1 MKTLWE
7 IMSWVSQK
15 ERFEKIEDYIEFSKY
30 YLAFI
35 STELQAEI
43 IAQNENNYRF
53 FQYRRDGEYNITR
66 PVNGE
71 LFLPL
76 ADYETIAAGF
86 EELLEHIRDIKD
98 DPVQRKLVNEFIYT
112 TQQSIGCA
120 LDALPSSKTNTSR
133 KINGDL
139 FERFMQLVMK
149 KLGLTID
156 SETLSVKVP
165 ASNETMKYQ
174 NDIEIKVDEQI
185 VAIGSV
191 KTSSKDRIDKIFLD
205 KLMYNRLTQTNTP
218 HFAIFLHDVQRAG
231 KEPDYK
237 VGQTFL
243 TGHFKAYTIGLNA
256 LDGVYYCDLRPIMR
270 TDSLLKEHIKSL
282 DYLLCEDIWD
292 YVCKDFDLEKTA
304 QTIRMESG
312 L

>member
-15 ERFEKIEDYIEFSKY
+15 ERFAKIEDYIEFSKY
-30 YLAFI
+30 YLEFI
-35 STELQAEI
+35 SVELQAEI

-66 PVNGE
+66 PVNGD
-71 LFLPL
+71 LFLSL
-76 ADYETIAAGF
+76 SDYDSIARNFETT
-86 EELLEHIRDIKD
+86 LEHIRDIKD
-98 DPVQRKLVNEFIYT
+98 DELNRKYVNDFIYT

-133 KINGDL
+133 KVNGDL
-139 FERFMQLVMK
+139 FERLMQLIMK
-149 KLGLTID
+149 KLGFAIE

-165 ASNETMKYQ
+165 NSTETMKYQ
-174 NDIEIKVDEQI
+174 NDIEIKINGEI
-185 VAIGSV
+185 VAISSV

-205 KLMYNRLTQTNTP
+205 KLMYNRLTQTDTP

-231 KEPDYK
+231 KEPNYK
-237 VGQTFL
+237 IGQTFL
-243 TGHFKAYTIGLNA
+243 TGHFKAYTIGLNP
-256 LDGVYYCDLRPIMR
+256 LDGVYYCDLRPIMK
-270 TDSLLKEHIKSL
+270 TDILLKKHIKTL

-292 YVCKDFDLEKTA
+292 Y
-304 QTIRMESG
+304 IN
-312 L
+312 

>member
-30 YLAFI
+30 YLEFI
-35 STELQAEI
+35 SMELQAEI

-66 PVNGE
+66 PVNGD
-71 LFLPL
+71 LFLTL
-76 ADYETIAAGF
+76 SDYDSIGKTF
-86 EELLEHIRDIKD
+86 EKTLEHIREIKD
-98 DPVQRKLVNEFIYT
+98 DAQNRKYVNNFIYT

-120 LDALPSSKTNTSR
+120 LDALPSSKINTSR

-139 FERFMQLVMK
+139 FERFMQLIMK
-149 KLGLTID
+149 TLGFAID

-165 ASNETMKYQ
+165 NSNESMKYQ
-174 NDIEIKVDEQI
+174 NDIEIKINGDI

-205 KLMYNRLTQTNTP
+205 KLMYNRLTQTETP

-231 KEPDYK
+231 KEPNYK
-237 VGQTFL
+237 IGQTFL
-243 TGHFKAYTIGLNA
+243 TGHFKAYTIGLNP
-256 LDGVYYCDLRPIMR
+256 LDGVYYCDLRPVMK
-270 TDSLLKEHIKSL
+270 TDILLKEHIKTL

-292 YVCKDFDLEKTA
+292 Y
-304 QTIRMESG
+304 IN
-312 L
+312 

>member
-30 YLAFI
+30 YLEFI

-66 PVNGE
+66 PVNGD
-71 LFLPL
+71 LFLTL
-76 ADYETIAAGF
+76 SDYEEIARTF
-86 EELLEHIRDIKD
+86 ERTLEHIRDIKD
-98 DPVQRKLVNEFIYT
+98 DELKRKNINNFVYT

-133 KINGDL
+133 KVNGDL
-139 FERFMQLVMK
+139 FERLMQLIMR
-149 KLGLTID
+149 KLGFSID
-156 SETLSVKVP
+156 SETLGVKVP
-165 ASNETMKYQ
+165 DSNETMNYQ
-174 NDIEIKVDEQI
+174 NDIEIKVNGKI

-191 KTSSKDRIDKIFLD
+191 KTSSKDRNDKIFLD
-205 KLMYNRLTQTNTP
+205 KLMYNRLTQTDTP

-231 KEPDYK
+231 KEPNYT

-243 TGHFKAYTIGLNA
+243 TGHFKAYTIGLNP
-256 LDGVYYCDLRPIMR
+256 LDGVYYCDLRPIMK
-270 TDSLLKEHIKSL
+270 TDTLLKEHIKSL

-292 YVCKDFDLEKTA
+292 Y
-304 QTIRMESG
+304 IN
-312 L
+312 

>member
-7 IMSWVSQK
+7 IMSWVSRK
-15 ERFEKIEDYIEFSKY
+15 EQFEKIGDYIEFSKC
-30 YLAFI
+30 YLEFVT
-35 STELQAEI
+35 TELQAEI

-66 PVNGE
+66 PVNGD
-71 LFLPL
+71 LFLKLP
-76 ADYETIAAGF
+76 AYENIANRF
-86 EELLEHIRDIKD
+86 ESTLENILDIKND
-98 DPVQRKLVNEFIYT
+98 MSERKCMNNFIYT
-112 TQQSIGCA
+112 TQQTIGCA

-139 FERFMQLVMK
+139 FERLMQLIIK
-149 KLGLTID
+149 KLGLTVE
-156 SETLSVKVP
+156 SETLGVQVP
-165 ASNETMKYQ
+165 HSGEMMLYQ
-174 NDIEIKVDEQI
+174 NDIEIKDCGKI

-231 KEPDYK
+231 KEPAYK
-237 VGQTFL
+237 IGQTFL
-243 TGHFKAYTIGLNA
+243 TGHFKAYTIALNP
-256 LDGVYYCDLRPIMR
+256 LDGVYYCDLRPVMK
-270 TDSLLKEHIKSL
+270 TDALLKEHIKSL

-292 YVCKDFDLEKTA
+292 Y
-304 QTIRMESG
+304 I
-312 L
+312 

>member
-1 MKTLWE
+1 MRTLWE

-30 YLAFI
+30 YLEFI

-66 PVNGE
+66 PVNGD
-71 LFLPL
+71 LFLNL
-76 ADYETIAAGF
+76 SDYEVMARTF
-86 EELLEHIRDIKD
+86 VRTLEYIRDIKD
-98 DPVQRKLVNEFIYT
+98 DELKRKYINNFVYT

-133 KINGDL
+133 KVNGDL
-139 FERFMQLVMK
+139 FERLMQLIMK
-149 KLGLTID
+149 KLGFSID
-156 SETLSVKVP
+156 SETLGVKVP
-165 ASNETMKYQ
+165 NSNETMNYQ
-174 NDIEIKVDEQI
+174 NDIEIKVNGEI

-205 KLMYNRLTQTNTP
+205 KLMYNRLTQTDTP

-231 KEPDYK
+231 KEPNYK

-243 TGHFKAYTIGLNA
+243 TGHFKAYTIGLNS
-256 LDGVYYCDLRPIMR
+256 LDGVYYCDLRPVMR
-270 TDSLLKEHIKSL
+270 TDTLLKEHIKSL
-282 DYLLCEDIWD
+282 DCLLCEDIWN
-292 YVCKDFDLEKTA
+292 Y
-304 QTIRMESG
+304 IN
-312 L
+312 

>member
-15 ERFEKIEDYIEFSKY
+15 ERFARIEDYIDFSKY
-30 YLAFI
+30 YLEFI
-35 STELQAEI
+35 SVELQAEI

-66 PVNGE
+66 PVNGD
-71 LFLPL
+71 LFLSL
-76 ADYETIAAGF
+76 SDYDSIARNFETT
-86 EELLEHIRDIKD
+86 LEHIRDIKD
-98 DPVQRKLVNEFIYT
+98 DELNRKYVNDFIYT

-133 KINGDL
+133 KVNGDL
-139 FERFMQLVMK
+139 FERLMQLIMK
-149 KLGLTID
+149 KLGFAIE

-165 ASNETMKYQ
+165 NSTETMKYQ
-174 NDIEIKVDEQI
+174 NDIEIKINGEI

-205 KLMYNRLTQTNTP
+205 KLMYNRLTQTDTP

-231 KEPDYK
+231 KEPNYK
-237 VGQTFL
+237 IGQTFL
-243 TGHFKAYTIGLNA
+243 TGHFKAYTIGLNP
-256 LDGVYYCDLRPIMR
+256 LDGVYYCDLRPIMK
-270 TDSLLKEHIKSL
+270 TDILLKKHIKTL
-282 DYLLCEDIWD
+282 DYLLCEDI
-292 YVCKDFDLEKTA
+292 
-304 QTIRMESG
+304 
-312 L
+312 

>member
-30 YLAFI
+30 YLEFI
-35 STELQAEI
+35 SAELQAEI

-66 PVNGE
+66 PVNE
-71 LFLPL
+71 DLFLTL
-76 ADYETIAAGF
+76 SDYDSIAKTF
-86 EELLEHIRDIKD
+86 EKTLENIREIKD
-98 DPVQRKLVNEFIYT
+98 DEQNRKYINNFVYT

-133 KINGDL
+133 KVNGDL
-139 FERFMQLVMK
+139 FERLMQLIMK
-149 KLGLTID
+149 KLGFAID

-165 ASNETMKYQ
+165 NSNEKMKYQ
-174 NDIEIKVDEQI
+174 NDIEIKINGDI

-205 KLMYNRLTQTNTP
+205 KLMYNRLTQTETP

-231 KEPDYK
+231 KEPNYK
-237 VGQTFL
+237 IGQTFL
-243 TGHFKAYTIGLNA
+243 TGHFKAYTIGLNP
-256 LDGVYYCDLRPIMR
+256 LDGVYYCDLRPVMK
-270 TDSLLKEHIKSL
+270 TDILLKEQIKTL
-282 DYLLCEDIWD
+282 DYLLCEDIWN
-292 YVCKDFDLEKTA
+292 Y
-304 QTIRMESG
+304 IN
-312 L
+312 